1 MRIDGDPDDVL
12 SRGYICPKAT
22 TLKTLHEDP
31 ERLRSPMRRVGN
43 RFEPI
48 SWATAYAEI
57 GHRMR
62 DLRHQHGNDS
72 VGIYQGNPTAHSS
85 AALAAES
92 LKKVLGSRN
101 IYSAGSVDQFP
112 QYVSA
117 MLMFGD
123 HTLLPVA
130 DIDRTDY
137 LLVIGANPAVSNGS
151 LSTMPDARGRLKAV
165 RERGGRVVVLDP
177 RRTETARLA
186 SEHVSIRPGGDP
198 HLLLAML
205 NVIFA
210 EGLDRPPSWVD
221 GLAAV
226 RRVVAQH
233 PPATA
238 AGACGIEAEVI
249 IRLAREFA
257 GARSAVAYGRLGV
270 CHHATGSVTHWLI
283 NVLNAVTGNLDRPG
297 GSMFTSPPVDLG
309 RVLRTLW
316 GPSSY
321 DEYRSRAAG
330 LPSVAGELGLAAM
343 ADEITLPGPRQ
354 LRGLIVLAGNPVV
367 SGPDSTKISDAL
379 GRLELLV
386 CLDFYL
392 SETARQADYVL
403 PPVSHL
409 ERSELDLVFPAF
421 SVRNN
426 VRYSPKVFNPPEG
439 SQEDWDILLAL
450 AAEVPR
456 RALVRRALRMAGRLT
471 ADRVSAFLI
480 FTGPRGAWRRPRRG
494 VSAARVKRTPG
505 GLDLGPLESRLPGIL
520 RTPDRSVQ
528 LAPSELLAAA
538 ANLGARVD
546 GTGYD
551 LQLIGRRH
559 LRSNNSWLNRVPA
572 MSKGSRRCTVL
583 VHPDDA
589 ASRGL
594 SDGAQVSV
602 RSSVGAI
609 ELPAE
614 LSDEIRPGVVSI
626 PHGWGGQDGGANTN
640 VLTDGAL
647 VDVLSGNA
655 ALNATWVAVEPVVTT
670 VADPV
675 RTAVAG

>member
-1 MRIDGDPDDVL
+1 
-12 SRGYICPKAT
+12 
-22 TLKTLHEDP
+22 
-31 ERLRSPMRRVGN
+31 MRRVGN

-57 GHRMR
+57 GQRMR

-112 QYVSA
+112 QYVSS

-165 RERGGRVVVLDP
+165 QERGGRVVVLDP

-198 HLLLAML
+198 YLLLAML

-210 EGLDRPPSWVD
+210 EGLDQPPSWVD
-221 GLAAV
+221 GLDEV

-233 PPATA
+233 SPATA
-238 AGACGIEAEVI
+238 AAACGIESEAI
-249 IRLAREFA
+249 IRLAHEFA

-270 CHHATGSVTHWLI
+270 CHYATGSVTHWLI

-321 DEYRSRAAG
+321 DEYRSRAARSAVG
-330 LPSVAGELGLAAM
+330 RRRAVGLAAM

-354 LRGLIVLAGNPVV
+354 LRGLIVLAGNPAV
-367 SGPDSTKISDAL
+367 SGPDATKISDAL

-426 VRYSPKVFNPPEG
+426 VRYSPRVFAPPEG

-456 RALVRRALRMAGRLT
+456 RALVRRALRTVGTVERRPGLGALDLHRTTWRVASPAAWGERGSREADTRRAGPRALSSPGCQGSCVHPSGGS
-471 ADRVSAFLI
+471 ASRRVSCSPQ
-480 FTGPRGAWRRPRRG
+480 PRT
-494 VSAARVKRTPG
+494 SAR
-505 GLDLGPLESRLPGIL
+505 
-520 RTPDRSVQ
+520 
-528 LAPSELLAAA
+528 
-538 ANLGARVD
+538 
-546 GTGYD
+546 
-551 LQLIGRRH
+551 
-559 LRSNNSWLNRVPA
+559 
-572 MSKGSRRCTVL
+572 
-583 VHPDDA
+583 
-589 ASRGL
+589 
-594 SDGAQVSV
+594 
-602 RSSVGAI
+602 RSST
-609 ELPAE
+609 PA
-614 LSDEIRPGVVSI
+614 
-626 PHGWGGQDGGANTN
+626 
-640 VLTDGAL
+640 
-647 VDVLSGNA
+647 
-655 ALNATWVAVEPVVTT
+655 TT
-670 VADPV
+670 CS
-675 RTAVAG
+675 